1 MAQMPATPR
10 LLVVDDGEDNR
21 TILRRRF
28 TRLGYEVMEAE
39 DGAKALALIA
49 AYPFDLVLLD
59 IMMPEI
65 DGLEVL
71 RRVRETK
78 SQAELPIIMVTGKSA
93 SEDVVEALSLG
104 ANDYVTKPVDIEVAY
119 ARAEMQLRRKRED
132 DGKAAAFRELE
143 QTLGKLQEAV
153 RQAENTSALLA
164 DLGPEVRAPMSGVLG
179 AAAVLTRICD
189 TPDLKKVV
197 AVIEA
202 AAASLEGLMSEAL
215 EGGERRVMRPV
226 GGPIRVLSADSDVDS
241 RQAMRQ
247 MLDAASVEVELVD
260 APSGLDAAAAA
271 AKGGFDLVLINVEMP
286 DGMAGL
292 REIRRTERGSK
303 LRRTPVLA
311 ISANGAMASKAV
323 QSGADLHLVR
333 PITAASLLTA
343 VANALSRESEDLSAV
358 A

>member
-39 DGAKALALIA
+39 DGAKALKLIA

-59 IMMPEI
+59 IMMPGI

-93 SEDVVEALSLG
+93 SEDVVEALNLG

-132 DGKAAAFRELE
+132 DGKATAFRELE

-153 RQAENTSALLA
+153 RQAENTAALLA
-164 DLGPEVRAPMSGVLG
+164 DLGPDVRAPMSGVLG

-189 TPDLKKVV
+189 SPDMKKVV
-197 AVIEA
+197 AVIET
-202 AAASLEGLMSEAL
+202 AAASLDGLMSEAL
-215 EGGERRVMRPV
+215 DSGERRVRA
-226 GGPIRVLSADSDVDS
+226 GTRRPIRVLSADGDAES
-241 RQAMRQ
+241 RFAMRQ
-247 MLDAASVEVELVD
+247 MLDAAEVEVELVD

-271 AKGGFDLVLINVEMP
+271 AKRGFDLIMINIELA

-292 REIRRTERGSK
+292 REIRRAERTARQ
-303 LRRTPVLA
+303 RRTPVLA
-311 ISANGAMASKAV
+311 ISGAGAMSAKAL

-333 PITAASLLTA
+333 PVTAASLLNA
-343 VANALSRESEDLSAV
+343 LAAALSRESEDLSAV